1 MTVYEELRRRPA
13 TFRCLTGMTVSQF
26 EQQYEQVASDIESHE
41 EKRLRRPD
49 RKRAI
54 GGGASHRLDGRDR
67 VLMALIW
74 LRVYPTY
81 EVLGF
86 IFDLHKSNVGRNL
99 KPILEVLS
107 KHLEIEW
114 PDKAKR
120 TKKKMNEFMQ
130 EFPEVAVIGDATEQ
144 PTCRPTGRD
153 TQQRYYSGR
162 KKRHTL
168 KTQVVVL
175 PDGTIAAF
183 SDTVP
188 GSQHDKS
195 LYDASGLA
203 NHLDQDEAIMGDSG
217 YQGIQHDHRAVL
229 PDKKPKGG
237 ELTDD
242 QKARN
247 HQISQARIVVENTIA
262 QLKSFRVFADRYRH
276 PRDSHNWVFG
286 IVVGLVNQRIARRP
300 LRVVSA

>member
-1 MTVYEELRRRPA
+1 MHWPIFGNSEDR
-13 TFRCLTGMTVSQF
+13 
-26 EQQYEQVASDIESHE
+26 QVQTAS
-41 EKRLRRPD
+41 
-49 RKRAI
+49 
-54 GGGASHRLDGRDR
+54 
-67 VLMALIW
+67 LMHHQLQ
-74 LRVYPTY
+74 
-81 EVLGF
+81 G
-86 IFDLHKSNVGRNL
+86 
-99 KPILEVLS
+99 
-107 KHLEIEW
+107 
-114 PDKAKR
+114 KR
-120 TKKKMNEFMQ
+120 TKKKMNEFIQ

-144 PTCRPTGRD
+144 PTCHPTGRD
-153 TQQRYYSGR
+153 TQQRYYSGK

-195 LYDASGLA
+195 LYDARGLA
-203 NHLDQDEAIMGDSG
+203 NHLDQDKAIMGDSG

>member
-1 MTVYEELRRRPA
+1 MTSKE
-13 TFRCLTGMTVSQF
+13 F
-26 EQQYEQVASDIESHE
+26 ESLYEQVASDIESYE

-49 RKRAI
+49 RKREI
-54 GGGASHRLDGRDR
+54 GGGANYSLDERNRL
-67 VLMALIW
+67 LMALIW

-99 KPILEVLS
+99 KPIRDVLS

-114 PDKAKR
+114 PEKGERA
-120 TKKKMNEFMQ
+120 KKKMNEFMQ
-130 EFPEVAVIGDATEQ
+130 EFPEVAMIVDATEQ
-144 PTCRPTGRD
+144 PTYRPQD
-153 TQQRYYSGR
+153 QDEQKRYYSGK

-175 PDGTIAAF
+175 PDGSIAGF
-183 SDTVP
+183 SDTVK

-195 LYDASGLA
+195 LYDASRVA
-203 NHLDQDEAIMGDSG
+203 DRLDEDEAMMGDSG
-217 YQGIQHDHRAVL
+217 YQGIQQHHRAVL

-262 QLKSFRVFADRYRH
+262 QLKTFRVLADRYRH
-276 PRDSHNWVFG
+276 PRNSHNQVFG
-286 IVVGLVNQRIARRP
+286 IIAGLVNQRIERRP